1 MGIERQV
8 LDSNPLLEAFG
19 NAKTFKNNNSSRFGK
34 FIKVNFDSSG
44 KIRCAQIKQYL
55 LEKSRVVFQLQNE
68 RNFHIFY
75 QVMACKEM
83 AKRYGLGDPKDYRY
97 TSQSGLYTIAGVND
111 ATDFQLTLDC
121 MKNVGFTQQEISQI
135 LDIIVAILNLGNVD
149 FVEGSVPG
157 VGTCARIDPQTMHYA
172 TEFGKYMGLGDV
184 GDVESLLTVKEQ
196 KMMNET
202 LHINLQVND
211 ALATRDS
218 IAKLVYKNLF
228 TWLVD
233 RVNLSIS
240 NPGSSSTGTK
250 FIGILDIFGF
260 EIFQQ
265 NSFEQLCINYANEK
279 LQHQFNN
286 HMFTLEQEEYKK
298 EKVRWDNI
306 KFSDNLGC
314 IDLIENPK
322 QKSVFKLLDEECMIN
337 GSEQTLARK
346 LLDQL
351 QDNRYFARTKGN
363 KFS

>member
-1 MGIERQV
+1 MR
-8 LDSNPLLEAFG
+8 
-19 NAKTFKNNNSSRFGK
+19 
-34 FIKVNFDSSG
+34 
-44 KIRCAQIKQYL
+44 
-55 LEKSRVVFQLQNE
+55 
-68 RNFHIFY
+68 
-75 QVMACKEM
+75 
-83 AKRYGLGDPKDYRY
+83 
-97 TSQSGLYTIAGVND
+97 
-111 ATDFQLTLDC
+111 
-121 MKNVGFTQQEISQI
+121 NVGFTEAEISQV
-135 LDIIVAILNLGNVD
+135 LDVIVAILNLGNVN

-157 VGTCARIDPQTMHYA
+157 VGNCARIDPQTLHFA
-172 TEFGKYMGLGDV
+172 KEAGKYMGLADIK
-184 GDVESLLTVKEQ
+184 DVENLLTVKEQ
-196 KMMNET
+196 QMMNET
-202 LHINLQVND
+202 LFINLQLNE

-240 NPGSSSTGTK
+240 NPGASSSNTK

-260 EIFQQ
+260 EIFDH

-298 EKVRWDNI
+298 EKIRWDNI

-337 GSEQTLARK
+337 GSEQSLARK
-346 LLDQL
+346 LLD
-351 QDNRYFARTKGN
+351 
-363 KFS
+363 